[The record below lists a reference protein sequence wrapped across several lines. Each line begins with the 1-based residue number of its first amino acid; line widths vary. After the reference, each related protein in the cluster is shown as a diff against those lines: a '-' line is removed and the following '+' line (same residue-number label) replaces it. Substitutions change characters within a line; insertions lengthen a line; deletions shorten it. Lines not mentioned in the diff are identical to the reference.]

1 MALLIKAGET
11 TAANKRVYFQCVDA
25 TDGMTPETG
34 EAAGQPQISTNGA
47 AFTDTGIGTLI
58 ALGNGRYYGELTDV
72 AVDTAGRVIES
83 RYKSAATA
91 EAIGTTVQVVAFD
104 PHAVAGLGLT
114 NLNATVGSRSSHAA
128 ADVATLVLVTPANK
142 LATDVGGYV
151 SRVTLVDTVTALAND
166 AVSAAAMKAD
176 AVTEIQAGLAAT
188 GEAAAALSSYD
199 PPTKAEMDAG
209 HALLATPAQV
219 NTEADT
225 AITDALG
232 NIADA
237 VLNEEIA
244 SAATL
249 KADSLRSA
257 AKAAQVQA
265 VGNWELSGT
274 TPSRQ
279 MTLFTLAGPAGHVFD
294 ITDDDGGL
302 PTQRHEAP

>member
-47 AFTDTGIGTLI
+47 AFTDTGIGVLV

-176 AVTEIQAGLAAT
+176 ALA
-188 GEAAAALSSYD
+188 S
-199 PPTKAEMDAG
+199 
-209 HALLATPAQV
+209 
-219 NTEADT
+219 
-225 AITDALG
+225 
-232 NIADA
+232 IADA

-294 ITDDDGGL
+294 ITDDGGGL
-302 PTQRHEAP
+302 PIQRHEAP